1 MLQVS
6 KFSKKAKRSKQYT
19 YVTLTL
25 DDLVE
30 YFKELAVGKIDIR
43 NLNAYENIR
52 N

>member
-6 KFSKKAKRSKQYT
+6 KFSKKAKRSKYT

-30 YFKELAVGKIDIR
+30 YFKELAVGKIDNK
-43 NLNAYENIR
+43 NLNAYESIR